1 MVNNKQK
8 GSTLIEVLVASL
20 IFALGTLGIA
30 NSLGRGV
37 HASIDNNARA
47 QASSVAS
54 QIAEPL
60 YIAAAKVSNGTLT
73 ETEFKALLAG
83 MSDTTVHGNDGK
95 DDFLVNVLEA
105 KDSNDLDVLANAPP
119 YSSPV
124 RVVLEIG
131 YQGLNDTKTT
141 RSNYTIVW

>member
-60 YIAAAKVSNGTLT
+60 YIAAAKVSSGTLT
-73 ETEFKALLAG
+73 ETEFKALLVA
-83 MSDTTVHGNDGK
+83 MSDATVQGNDGK
-95 DDFLVNVLEA
+95 DDFLV
-105 KDSNDLDVLANAPP
+105 NAPP